1 MRHTLSTYITGA
13 SCCSIYML
21 KFPPTFTITA
31 PTKQKFVVSAN
42 TKRKPGAIQTT
53 KIAPFLVSGHASP
66 EFTVLM
72 YNERTVILST
82 YNGLHHHL

>member
-1 MRHTLSTYITGA
+1 
-13 SCCSIYML
+13 ML
-21 KFPPTFTITA
+21 KFPPTFTITV
-31 PTKQKFVVSAN
+31 PTKQKFMTSTN

-53 KIAPFLVSGHASP
+53 KIAPFLVSEHASP

-72 YNERTVILST
+72 YNERIVIILTT